1 MGARKSE
8 RERACCGSRCRPQ
21 GWEVKQGDLKMEPV
35 VTMNGLS
42 VGVSAGEGGG
52 GHQGFALNTKRI
64 VKAVS

>member
-1 MGARKSE
+1 M
-8 RERACCGSRCRPQ
+8 
-21 GWEVKQGDLKMEPV
+21 KQGDLKMEPV